1 LTKDS
6 GTIAPAPSLAL
17 GIDDYRLAVDP
28 FARVLEAP
36 GGVMRM
42 AQSRPIFAAVLA
54 GSLALHLLGL
64 FILNRLEQAPPVRP
78 DVGVEIPVELVSD
91 PDPIKK
97 GKAEKGDKGQQ
108 SAAKGAQANKAAKS
122 ATKPQAEAAR
132 PPQPEK
138 PKDSTAAAQKPPPQ
152 QPAAK
157 SAVAES
163 KAAASPAKPGEP
175 AKPAAPAKFEPPKQ
189 MAQPEPPKPTAE
201 PPRPA
206 PPVEPSKS
214 APSPPA
220 EPPKPAPAP
229 VQQAAQPPKPAP
241 AVNPAVMA
249 GLQPLLATP
258 AAGGQSPYGLM
269 PDNWQAVAVPA
280 PSEDGDEDL
289 SYKTVVFSKLE
300 LAKQFPQDARARGA
314 RGSALIKFDLNDDGT
329 VKSVKLLRSSG
340 DTELDVESLAVVER
354 AAPFPKPPPGAQKS
368 FAAAIEFDPSQP

>member
-1 LTKDS
+1 LTKHS
-6 GTIAPAPSLAL
+6 GTIVPAPSLAL

-97 GKAEKGDKGQQ
+97 GKAEKGDKDQQ
-108 SAAKGAQANKAAKS
+108 SAAKGAQADKAAKS
-122 ATKPQAEAAR
+122 GTRSQAAAAK

-138 PKDSTAAAQKPPPQ
+138 PKDSAAAAQKPPPQ
-152 QPAAK
+152 PPAAK
-157 SAVAES
+157 PAVAES
-163 KAAASPAKPGEP
+163 KPAASPAKPAEP
-175 AKPAAPAKFEPPKQ
+175 AKPAAPAKFEQPKQ
-189 MAQPEPPKPTAE
+189 MVQPEPPKPT
-201 PPRPA
+201 
-206 PPVEPSKS
+206 
-214 APSPPA
+214 A

-249 GLQPLLATP
+249 ALQPLLRTP

-314 RGSALIKFDLNDDGT
+314 RGSALIKFDLNGDGT
-329 VKSVKLLRSSG
+329 VKSVTLLRSSG

-354 AAPFPKPPPGAQKS
+354 AAPFPKPPAGAQKS
-368 FAAAIEFDPSQP
+368 FAAVIEFDPSQP